1 MEERMEHGEQVHLLL
16 SAPGQPPASLP
27 ASAWRGWLPTDHG
40 PIDPPAAARALRMSP
55 VSPRAERALV
65 AAVAGDD
72 VDALGRLA
80 DHGGPA
86 QDAARVL
93 VALRLASV
101 DAGAAIDLLHQLATA
116 PTDPTDSKL
125 LRKHWSTLTVQ
136 VDLAPSVPAL
146 VGLGRSAFALLA
158 AELMVG
164 VGRSADALTLLE
176 TLPPRPAVVLAEAA
190 ALLANGD
197 HARVLEATV
206 SLPGTDDVS
215 ALALVARSV
224 AARSQQDVPTAL
236 DAVCEALSDGS
247 RSGVVLAAA
256 LEERAHLY
264 SLVGDTTAAHADL
277 EALAALAAG
286 QSDFVIPPPSA
297 LRRGEDASEDDEL
310 ERARKRI
317 ARRITG
323 VGAPGTFGGRHHSTY
338 RDEIA
343 TMFALGQVDA
353 VEELLLGLLDVVED
367 EVDEL
372 GVPLD
377 ATFFLT
383 LADLYQDSGRTV
395 DLQALRERY
404 AAADAR
410 STRRAAE
417 MAAAAAEGPVDL
429 AKVVSVPATSG
440 GAVDGGEV
448 APPRVA
454 VAAPATSPA
463 DEPAPVEPAAV
474 EPSAEPDVVVAQ
486 QLVSVLAGPAVAGG
500 DASPTATEAATC
512 AGDAPVT
519 DQPADEQIAPD
530 EAAVEAEPAAEGT
543 AANGAEPAVDLVEPT
558 RRRELTPVER
568 AVRGPRVR
576 SL

>member
-1 MEERMEHGEQVHLLL
+1 MEHGEQVHLLL
-16 SAPGQPPASLP
+16 SAPGEPPASLP
-27 ASAWRGWLPTDHG
+27 ASPWRGWIHTDRG
-40 PIDPPAAARALRMSP
+40 PIDPPTAAKGLRLSP

-65 AAVAGDD
+65 TAVATDD

-80 DHGGPA
+80 AQGGPA

-93 VALRLASV
+93 AALRLATV
-101 DAGAAIDLLHQLATA
+101 DAAAAIELLHQLAAA
-116 PTDPTDSKL
+116 PTDPTDSKV
-125 LRKHWSTLTVQ
+125 LRKHWIALAVQ

-146 VGLGRSAFALLA
+146 VPIGRAAFGLLA
-158 AELMVG
+158 AELMIG
-164 VGRSADALTLLE
+164 VGRVADALALLE
-176 TLPPRPAVVLAEAA
+176 TLPPRPPIVLAKAA

-197 HARVLEATV
+197 HARVLEVTS
-206 SLPGTDDVS
+206 SLAGVDDVS

-224 AARSQQDVPTAL
+224 AARTLQDGTVAL
-236 DAVCEALSDGS
+236 DAVCEALNDSG

-264 SLVGDTTAAHADL
+264 TLAGDTVAAHADL

-286 QSDFVIPPPSA
+286 STDITIPPPSS
-297 LRRGEDASEDDEL
+297 LRRGDGGGGEDEDDSL
-310 ERARKRI
+310 DRARKRI

-383 LADLYQDSGRTV
+383 LADLYQDSGRSL

-410 STRRAAE
+410 AARRAAE
-417 MAAAAAEGPVDL
+417 LAAAAVEAGRPVAEVGGVGGVGGVDL
-429 AKVVSVPATSG
+429 AKHDVAVDATSG
-440 GAVDGGEV
+440 SEDTGGE
-448 APPRVA
+448 
-454 VAAPATSPA
+454 A
-463 DEPAPVEPAAV
+463 DEVLAH
-474 EPSAEPDVVVAQ
+474 
-486 QLVSVLAGPAVAGG
+486 QLVSVLAGPVA
-500 DASPTATEAATC
+500 P
-512 AGDAPVT
+512 
-519 DQPADEQIAPD
+519 
-530 EAAVEAEPAAEGT
+530 AEPAAAP
-543 AANGAEPAVDLVEPT
+543 AAASPPPTEAVAEVETPAPADEPTTDEQAVDLVEPEPEPEPEAADEPEPART
-558 RRRELTPVER
+558 LTPVER

>member
-1 MEERMEHGEQVHLLL
+1 MEHGEQVHLLL

-27 ASAWRGWLPTDHG
+27 ASPWRGWLPSDRG
-40 PIDPPAAARALRMSP
+40 PIDPATAAKGLRLSP

-65 AAVAGDD
+65 AAVANDD
-72 VDALGRLA
+72 VDALSRMA
-80 DHGGPA
+80 AQSGPT
-86 QDAARVL
+86 QDAARAPP
-93 VALRLASV
+93 ALRLATV
-101 DAGAAIDLLHQLATA
+101 DPPAAIDLLQQLATA
-116 PTDPTDSKL
+116 PTDPTDSKV

-136 VDLAPSVPAL
+136 AELAPSVPAL

-158 AELMVG
+158 AELLVQAGRVG
-164 VGRSADALTLLE
+164 DAVTLLE
-176 TLPPRPAVVLAEAA
+176 TLPPRAPVALAKAA

-197 HARVLEATV
+197 HARVLEVTT

-215 ALALVARSV
+215 TLALVARSV
-224 AARSQQDVPTAL
+224 AARSQQEISVAL
-236 DAVCEALSDGS
+236 DAVCEALADGG

-264 SLVGDTTAAHADL
+264 SLAGDTAAAHADL

-286 QSDFVIPPPSA
+286 STDITIPAPSS
-297 LRRGEDASEDDEL
+297 LRRTEELSEDDSL
-310 ERARKRI
+310 DRARRRI

-383 LADLYQDSGRTV
+383 LADLYQDSGRTE
-395 DLQALRERY
+395 DLHALRERY

-410 STRRAAE
+410 ATRRAAE
-417 MAAAAAEGPVDL
+417 VAETAGEGSGARGVDL
-429 AKVVSVPATSG
+429 VKPTAVSAYMPPPPFAS
-440 GAVDGGEV
+440 VD
-448 APPRVA
+448 
-454 VAAPATSPA
+454 
-463 DEPAPVEPAAV
+463 PVEDDEILAH
-474 EPSAEPDVVVAQ
+474 
-486 QLVSVLAGPAVAGG
+486 QLVSVLAGPVEAG
-500 DASPTATEAATC
+500 PPPAA
-512 AGDAPVT
+512 GEPVSPVT
-519 DQPADEQIAPD
+519 PVAEDDDGEPAEVD
-530 EAAVEAEPAAEGT
+530 EASTDAAPSEAGSAEVDLAEP
-543 AANGAEPAVDLVEPT
+543 EPA
-558 RRRELTPVER
+558 RELTPVER
-568 AVRGPRVR
+568 AIRGPRVR

>member
-27 ASAWRGWLPTDHG
+27 ASPWRGWLPSDRG
-40 PIDPPAAARALRMSP
+40 PIDPATAARGLRLSP
-55 VSPRAERALV
+55 VTPRAERALV
-65 AAVAGDD
+65 AAVASDD
-72 VDALGRLA
+72 VDTLGRIA
-80 DHGGPA
+80 AQGGPA

-93 VALRLASV
+93 TALRLATV
-101 DAGAAIDLLHQLATA
+101 DPGAAIDLLQALATA
-116 PTDPTDSKL
+116 PTDPTDSKI

-136 VDLAPSVPAL
+136 ADLAPSVPAL
-146 VGLGRSAFALLA
+146 VGLGRAAFALLG
-158 AELMVG
+158 AELLVRS
-164 VGRSADALTLLE
+164 GRVADAVALLE
-176 TLPPRPAVVLAEAA
+176 TLPPRPPVVLAKAA

-197 HARVLEATV
+197 HARVLEVTV
-206 SLPGTDDVS
+206 ALPGTDDVS

-224 AARSQQDVPTAL
+224 AARSQQEITVAL
-236 DAVCEALSDGS
+236 DAVCEALADGG

-264 SLVGDTTAAHADL
+264 SLAGDTVAAHADL

-286 QSDFVIPPPSA
+286 STDITIPAPAS
-297 LRRGEDASEDDEL
+297 LRRGDDPSEDDSL
-310 ERARKRI
+310 DRARKRI

-383 LADLYQDSGRTV
+383 LADLYQDSGRTE
-395 DLQALRERY
+395 DLHALRERY

-410 STRRAAE
+410 ATRRAVEVAE
-417 MAAAAAEGPVDL
+417 HAEEGSGAPAGVDL
-429 AKVVSVPATSG
+429 AK
-440 GAVDGGEV
+440 
-448 APPRVA
+448 
-454 VAAPATSPA
+454 
-463 DEPAPVEPAAV
+463 PAAV
-474 EPSAEPDVVVAQ
+474 SAYLPPLPFASVDPVADDELLAH
-486 QLVSVLAGPAVAGG
+486 QLVSILAGPAADPSATPEASEAPSP
-500 DASPTATEAATC
+500 DAEISPEPEVSPEPET
-512 AGDAPVT
+512 
-519 DQPADEQIAPD
+519 PADPG
-530 EAAVEAEPAAEGT
+530 EPAAE
-543 AANGAEPAVDLVEPT
+543 VDLAESEPS
-558 RRRELTPVER
+558 RQLTPVER
-568 AVRGPRVR
+568 AIRGPRVR

>member
-1 MEERMEHGEQVHLLL
+1 MEHGEQVHLLL

-27 ASAWRGWLPTDHG
+27 ASPWRGWLPTDRG
-40 PIDPPAAARALRMSP
+40 PVDPPTAARGLRLSP

-65 AAVAGDD
+65 AAVANDD

-80 DHGGPA
+80 AQGGPA

-93 VALRLASV
+93 HALRLAT
-101 DAGAAIDLLHQLATA
+101 IDPTSAVELLHQLAAA
-116 PTDPTDSKL
+116 PNDPVDSKL
-125 LRKHWSTLTVQ
+125 LRKHWSMLCVQ

-146 VGLGRSAFALLA
+146 VGLGRTAFALLA
-158 AELMVG
+158 AELMVE
-164 VGRSADALTLLE
+164 VGRTTDALALIE
-176 TLPPRPAVVLAEAA
+176 TLPPRPAVVLAKAA
-190 ALLANGD
+190 TLLANGD
-197 HARVLEATV
+197 HARVLEVTI
-206 SLPGTDDVS
+206 SLAGTDDIS

-236 DAVCEALSDGS
+236 DAVCEALSDGT

-264 SLVGDTTAAHADL
+264 SLAGDTTAAHADL

-286 QSDFVIPPPSA
+286 QADFAIPPPSS
-297 LRRGEDASEDDEL
+297 LRRSDEPTEDDSL
-310 ERARKRI
+310 DRARKRI

-383 LADLYQDSGRTV
+383 LADLYQDSGRSL

-410 STRRAAE
+410 ATRRAAE
-417 MAAAAAEGPVDL
+417 LAADVTPVDL
-429 AKVVSVPATSG
+429 SKPVSSVSVPAGS
-440 GAVDGGEV
+440 
-448 APPRVA
+448 P
-454 VAAPATSPA
+454 APAPVVVTGDVASSVTSSTPA
-463 DEPAPVEPAAV
+463 DEALVASASAPESDEASGEPA
-474 EPSAEPDVVVAQ
+474 EEVAA
-486 QLVSVLAGPAVAGG
+486 QLVSVLAGPAVATA
-500 DASPTATEAATC
+500 DPEPASSSTP
-512 AGDAPVT
+512 P
-519 DQPADEQIAPD
+519 
-530 EAAVEAEPAAEGT
+530 AEPTVAEPSVAEPVGP
-543 AANGAEPAVDLVEPT
+543 AEPAVDLVEPAKE
-558 RRRELTPVER
+558 RELTPVER